1 MIKYVKL
8 REETE
13 MPCMVCGSDSR
24 IFIVKNMKHT
34 KQNSFYIC
42 EKCFKSFKKDGTVAI
57 NDIFLL
63 FIIAK
68 ISFGFK
74 LCE

>member
-42 EKCFKSFKKDGTVAI
+42 EKCFKSFKKDMQEARVKEYTES
-57 NDIFLL
+57 DLS
-63 FIIAK
+63 K
-68 ISFGFK
+68 ILK
-74 LCE
+74 QRVPD

>member
-8 REETE
+8 KEETE

-34 KQNSFYIC
+34 EKHSFYIC
-42 EKCFKSFKKDGTVAI
+42 EKCFKSFKKDMQEARVKEYTETDLHRI
-57 NDIFLL
+57 LRQKDPD
-63 FIIAK
+63 
-68 ISFGFK
+68 
-74 LCE
+74 

>member
-42 EKCFKSFKKDGTVAI
+42 EKCFKCFKKDMQEARVKEYTES
-57 NDIFLL
+57 DLS
-63 FIIAK
+63 K
-68 ISFGFK
+68 ILRQK
-74 LCE
+74 DPD

>member
-8 REETE
+8 KEETE

-34 KQNSFYIC
+34 KKHSFYIC
-42 EKCFKSFKKDGTVAI
+42 EKCFKSFKKDMQEARVKEYTETDLHRI
-57 NDIFLL
+57 LRQKDPD
-63 FIIAK
+63 
-68 ISFGFK
+68 
-74 LCE
+74 